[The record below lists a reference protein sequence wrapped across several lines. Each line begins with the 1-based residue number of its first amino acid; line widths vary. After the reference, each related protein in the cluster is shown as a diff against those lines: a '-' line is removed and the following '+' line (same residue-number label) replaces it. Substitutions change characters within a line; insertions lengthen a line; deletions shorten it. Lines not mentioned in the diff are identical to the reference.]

1 MRFTV
6 QLPTHRVDALEEFAS
21 GAAVAEMAR
30 AAEQAGFDAC
40 FVTDHPFPGDKWLAD
55 GGHHALDPFVCLT
68 WAAAST
74 RTIRLQTN
82 ILVLPYRNPFLT
94 AKAAATL
101 DALSGGRLILGGA
114 AGYLKSEYRAL
125 GADFDHR
132 NETCDEAIVAIKRA
146 WTEQG
151 VALEGRGFEARGN
164 TMLPRPAQRP
174 HPPIWVGGNS
184 RMAIRRA
191 VELADG
197 WVPFPN
203 TPKYAPFQRTAV
215 LASLD
220 DLAEGLAYAREHA
233 GRVARSAPL
242 DVCFAPIGVDMF
254 RDAAPSAEELREPV
268 SAMAGLGVTWTS
280 LSLPAPSRAA
290 WCDAAASLGA
300 GLAALR

>member
-1 MRFTV
+1 VRFTV
-6 QLPTHRVDALEEFAS
+6 QLPTHRVDAFDEFAS
-21 GAAVAEMAR
+21 GEAVAEMAR
-30 AAEQAGFDAC
+30 AAEEGGFDAC
-40 FVTDHPFPGDKWLAD
+40 FVTDHPFPGDKWMAD

-68 WAAAST
+68 WAAAAT

-132 NETCDEAIVAIKRA
+132 NELCDEAIVAIKRA
-146 WTEQG
+146 WTEDG
-151 VALEGRGFEARGN
+151 VAMEGRAFEARGN

-203 TPKYAPFQRTAV
+203 TKQYAPYQRTAV

-220 DLAEGLAYAREHA
+220 DLAAGLAYAREHA
-233 GRVARSAPL
+233 KAVGRSAPL
-242 DVCFAPIGVDMF
+242 DVCFAPVGVDMF
-254 RDAAPSAEELREPV
+254 RDAAPSAQELHEPV
-268 SAMAGLGVTWTS
+268 EAMAALGVTWTS
-280 LSLPAPSRAA
+280 LSVPAPSRAA
-290 WCDAAASLGA
+290 WCERVKTLGA
-300 GLAALR
+300 GLRAGG